1 MDTYYAYNTESTQSV
16 SETLKI
22 SGGQIQLRHIPK
34 QSSVTIPGF
43 IETNALVVEQ
53 GKFRVDYFDAN
64 GEYRECSRKIYFNAA
79 DNGKTVSV
87 GYSPVGTPVTAQD
100 MNEIKNHMDYPIRF
114 RGVMDDFPADKQVGD
129 VVFKG
134 SGKSFIWSSAEW
146 LPFKIGSGG
155 SGSAG
160 GLSDD
165 IIQQIAKARKAWL
178 PFNKKMS
185 TDVYN
190 GSVFAFN
197 TEKLRWIGPV
207 DSASGIRDGKAYF
220 DGQDYID
227 GSKTFSWDVGSF
239 TVDFWA
245 QMDSDAKSYAGLF
258 DLQTQDMF
266 IRRRGTE
273 NQKIEIKAYHSGDD
287 ATNFFYI
294 LNLPGPLTERF
305 HFALVYNHPEKFLR
319 LFFNGSC
326 FWATDFTFG
335 NVTSSTGDFVEI
347 ARVNYFGDN
356 RWKGYMEHFRY
367 IEAALWTENFTPPDS
382 PEVYAAQMGTYPD

>member
-1 MDTYYAYNTESTQSV
+1 MNTYYAYDTESTQSV
-16 SETLKI
+16 SETLTI
-22 SGGQIQLRHIPK
+22 TNGMIQLRHIPR
-34 QSSVTIPGF
+34 QSSVIIPGF
-43 IETNALVVEQ
+43 IETTALVVPA
-53 GKFRVDYFDAN
+53 GRFRVDYFDAN

-79 DNGKTVSV
+79 DNGKSVSV
-87 GYSPVGTPVTAQD
+87 GYSAVGTPVTAAD

-129 VVFKG
+129 VVFQG
-134 SGKSFIWSSAEW
+134 SGKSFIWSGSEW
-146 LPFKIGSGG
+146 LPFKSGSGG
-155 SGSAG
+155 S

-165 IIQQIAKARKAWL
+165 IIQKIANARKAWL
-178 PFNKKMS
+178 PFNKKMN

-190 GSVFAFN
+190 GSVFDFN
-197 TEKLRWIGPV
+197 TGKWDWIGPV

-227 GSKTFSWDVGSF
+227 GNKTFSWYPGSF

-245 QMDSDAKSYAGLF
+245 QMDSDAKSCAGLF
-258 DLQTQDMF
+258 DLKTQEMF

-273 NQKIEIKAYHSGDD
+273 NQQIEMRAYFSVTN

-326 FWATDFTFG
+326 FWATAFTFG
-335 NVTSSTGDFVEI
+335 KFISSSSDFVEI
-347 ARVNYFGDN
+347 ARVRYYGDI